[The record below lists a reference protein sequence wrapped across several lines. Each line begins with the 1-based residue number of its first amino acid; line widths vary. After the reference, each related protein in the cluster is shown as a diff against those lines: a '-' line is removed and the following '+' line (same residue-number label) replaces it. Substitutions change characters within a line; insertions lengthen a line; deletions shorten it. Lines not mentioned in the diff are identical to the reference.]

1 MTFVGN
7 LQRLRVE
14 LVEHVDEGTELSC
27 LFLGAEL
34 EGLNG
39 TSNNLPGGYAERT
52 RLGVERSPLVR

>member
-7 LQRLRVE
+7 PQRLRVE
-14 LVEHVDEGTELSC
+14 LVERFDECTKLSC
-27 LFLGAEL
+27 LFLVAEL

-52 RLGVERSPLVR
+52 RLGVERSPLVG